1 MAVPQYL
8 SQNTDLSV
16 QNINRLTRYYWISC
30 RHPSTTGGTDGWSG
44 FSYQSKAKK
53 YLGVLCTLNSA
64 DAIPVVAQETIEFLD
79 GGKNAQKLSFGKKI
93 DPFNLMFAA
102 NDSATLYALIG
113 RNQGSTTINSWEP
126 EIMYRAS
133 GHLLVQTYGVDNALK
148 GQSLY
153 MDMQLSFSEFPGLE
167 VDGIRYQQVTLEAPA
182 ARIVRT
188 SVAHNEMINVEGW
201 FHNGTTDTN
210 ADAPDG
216 TETAF
221 VLGTGNGS
229 YSSATTPVALQ
240 LDSTNTAL
248 SGHRAYMIE
257 LTLDGAYVPISG
269 TGSATFATSTIT
281 FAAAPAAQTS
291 LMAIYVINPN
301 TYSQANFSADA
312 ATQTVTDMEYK
323 WSDYAR

>member
-1 MAVPQYL
+1 MAIPAYTQ
-8 SQNTDLSV
+8 QNTDLRNQS
-16 QNINRLTRYYWISC
+16 INRLTRYYWISK
-30 RHPSTTGGTDGWSG
+30 REPSSVGGTDGFSG
-44 FSYQSKAKK
+44 FSYQGRAKK
-53 YLGVLCTLNSA
+53 YIGSLCTLNEA
-64 DAIPVVAQETIEFLD
+64 DTIPFVAIETLEFLA
-79 GGKNAQKLSFGKKI
+79 GGKNVQKRSFGQKI
-93 DPFNLMFAA
+93 DPFNLTFAA
-102 NDSATLYALIG
+102 NDAATVFALIG
-113 RNQGSTTINSWEP
+113 RNQGSTTINSFEP
-126 EIMYRAS
+126 EIMYRQS
-133 GHLLVQTYGVDNALK
+133 GHLLVQAYTLDGALA

-153 MDMQLSFSEFPGLE
+153 MNMQLSFTEFPGLE
-167 VDGIRYQQVTLEAPA
+167 VDGIRYQTVTLEAPA